1 MTRPNRAFRAVA
13 GLIAILAIA
22 TLSPALGQGGLTYSA
37 RTLQTIDQ
45 LSVAERAIAAGDFSG
60 AQTALD
66 GIGSDIDGLVQN
78 AAAFREVANQ
88 ELGRCGSRVQDLDR
102 RIGEIRTEQ
111 DRVNTEIAGLEETLA
126 AASERQRLSAEHIT
140 EINQRIAA
148 AQAALAEKARRLDE
162 LQRWWWVPGYG
173 LYLSIRTLADHD
185 IEEVNSLS
193 NSLNDEGVRLNQAG
207 ASLRD
212 DGQLKAQLV
221 EQIRADTAASLQ
233 LVAMHDQATTH
244 MRELRAM
251 ALFLTEAEAF
261 WLKAASVL
269 GVTARGAAGDLQL
282 LTSLLGKDLTLTE
295 FDEEF
300 QPGKTTMRE
309 ALLGFAAAVDDGSSF
324 LLDAST
330 DYCGGPPRPIVA
342 APVSQA
348 CNISGITKYYEIVDP
363 VRCSFRYLKFAGSP
377 AGGPDGGPRD
387 RGDRRRAP
395 ARELGPRRR
404 SELGGAAEHLAVP
417 DRRGGLLRQAC
428 RARPVRDGLP
438 GGCRLHRLDLQRPE
452 RLHARL
458 DLAVLGRGA
467 GLQPQKERVGR
478 LRVRRDALREGGV
491 FSPGTRSSARGWRAS
506 RGGWV

>member
-22 TLSPALGQGGLTYSA
+22 TLSPALGQGGLSYSA

-348 CNISGITKYYEIVDP
+348 CNISSITQYYEIVDP
-363 VRCSFRYLKFAGSP
+363 VKCSFRYLNPPGCPPAARTVDLGTAAIDAGRQRGSWARADDQNWVGRPSTSP
-377 AGGPDGGPRD
+377 CLIEGAVFYGTLAGPDQCEAVCQADAGCTAWTYNVRNGFMPGSTSQCWGVAQDFSLNKSAWSGFVSGGMR
-387 RGDRRRAP
+387 
-395 ARELGPRRR
+395 
-404 SELGGAAEHLAVP
+404 
-417 DRRGGLLRQAC
+417 
-428 RARPVRDGLP
+428 
-438 GGCRLHRLDLQRPE
+438 
-452 RLHARL
+452 
-458 DLAVLGRGA
+458 
-467 GLQPQKERVGR
+467 
-478 LRVRRDALREGGV
+478 
-491 FSPGTRSSARGWRAS
+491 
-506 RGGWV
+506 